1 MIVTTAELTRLMAL
15 LRPYRN
21 EPITKA
27 VIELAL
33 VIARREVA
41 SHDRR

>member
-1 MIVTTAELTRLMAL
+1 MIVTTAELTRLIAL

-33 VIARREVA
+33 TLARQEAR
-41 SHDRR
+41 S